1 MPENWGLGCSSQRP
15 LRYSN
20 IVESAYDRDTGL
32 RPMIA
37 DYMENGFLENIID
50 MFRHDSS
57 LYGLVGE
64 LIQDERVRVR
74 IGVTAMMEE
83 LRTLDSRNLLASVPV
98 LLPLLDHDKPVV
110 RGDVTNILGLIGDR
124 GLLPVLEKMLRDED
138 PNVRTIAGE
147 AIGEIME
154 RR

>member
-1 MPENWGLGCSSQRP
+1 M
-15 LRYSN
+15 RYSK
-20 IVESAYDRDTGL
+20 IVDNPYDRDTGL

-50 MFRHDSS
+50 MFRYDSS

-83 LRTLDSRNLLASVPV
+83 LRTLDSRNLSASVPV
-98 LLPLLDHDKPVV
+98 LLPLLDHHKPVV

-124 GLLPVLEKMLRDED
+124 SLLPVLEKMLGDED
-138 PNVRTIAGE
+138 SNVRIIAGE

>member
-1 MPENWGLGCSSQRP
+1 MGTL
-15 LRYSN
+15 
-20 IVESAYDRDTGL
+20 YDGDAGL

-37 DYMENGFLENIID
+37 DYMEQGFLENIID

-83 LRTLDSRNLLASVPV
+83 LRALDGRNLLASVPV

-110 RGDVTNILGLIGDR
+110 RGDVTNILGLIGDKS
-124 GLLPVLEKMLRDED
+124 LLPALEKMLGDED
-138 PNVRTIAGE
+138 PNVRIIAGE